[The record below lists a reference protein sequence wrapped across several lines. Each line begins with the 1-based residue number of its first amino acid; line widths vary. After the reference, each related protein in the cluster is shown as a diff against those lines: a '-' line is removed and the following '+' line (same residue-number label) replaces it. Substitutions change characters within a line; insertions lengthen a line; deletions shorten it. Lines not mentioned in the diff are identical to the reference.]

1 MKLRKADPEVR
12 AEEVWEYKPAMAG
25 AMQAGEPLG
34 RYDYQLS
41 VSDRGSI
48 WDALSLFEACRSV
61 WNHEFGSWG
70 LIEDTYIEGD

>member
-12 AEEVWEYKPAMAG
+12 AKEVWEYKPAMAG

-41 VSDRGSI
+41 VSDGGSV
-48 WDALSLFEACRSV
+48 WDALSLFEACRNV
-61 WNHEFGSWG
+61 WNQELGSWG
-70 LIEDTYIEGD
+70 LIEDTYIDGD